1 MKTEMTQLNRQS
13 GAALFVGLM
22 FLLIL
27 TILGLSS
34 SNTAIMQERMA
45 GNVADTNV
53 GFQEAERTLREVE
66 DRLKKYVSGGAG
78 GLGYAPP
85 TWEQTG
91 LTRSDCTMSAINWDS
106 PSGNLAW
113 QDAPSTDGQY
123 MVIDLSDYMDSGTP
137 YGSSCRPVS
146 EADMNTAGEYFL
158 IAVRADTPTGTTESI
173 VQSIFFWPQ

>member
-1 MKTEMTQLNRQS
+1 MINIQRQS
-13 GAALFVGLM
+13 GVALFIGLM

-27 TILGLSS
+27 TIVGLSS

-53 GFQEAERTLREVE
+53 AFQEAERTLREIE
-66 DRLKKYVSGGAG
+66 DRLKNYVSGGAG
-78 GLGYAPP
+78 GLGYVPP

-91 LTRSDCTMSAINWDS
+91 LSRSDCTMSAVDWDS
-106 PSGNLAW
+106 PSGDLAW
-113 QDAPSTDGQY
+113 QDAPSTNGQF
-123 MVIDLSDYMDSGTP
+123 MVIDLSDYMASGTP

-158 IAVRADTPTGTTESI
+158 LAARADTATGTTEAI